1 MYCVYYCCKPQFQH
15 GIGAFILKRYENQ
28 RYVIELMV
36 HLPLVDMEVY
46 YYFSTSRALMTD
58 KRIKLMPMVLI
69 WSENLLKVAFG

>member
-1 MYCVYYCCKPQFQH
+1 
-15 GIGAFILKRYENQ
+15 LKRYENQ
-28 RYVIELMV
+28 GYVIELMV

-58 KRIKLMPMVLI
+58 KRIRLMPMVLI